1 MNKYHQIIH
10 PSFNQTYIKQI
21 IIKHK
26 TIHSFDLLNDNI
38 DLKTVES
45 FGEEWEKFDAFSA
58 TEIENIGNEYFDIVP
73 DDIFNNQET
82 RALDLGCGSGR
93 WSIYLSSKVKSID
106 AIDPSKAIFS
116 AARLANDIPNIQ
128 FSQASVDN
136 IPFDDETFDFGM
148 SLGVLHH
155 IPDTRDALNKF
166 AKKIKPNGYALIY
179 LYYALDNRSSIYRFI
194 FNLSTLVRKAISK
207 FPTRLKKIS
216 CDIIAFTVYLPF
228 VGLSWFVKLI
238 SGNRFYKKIP
248 LHYYLSK
255 SLNVIR
261 NDSLDRFGTPLEQRF
276 TKEKIEEMMHNAG
289 FYELIFSD
297 KMPYWHVVGRK
308 KSI

>member
-1 MNKYHQIIH
+1 MLKDNHFTH
-10 PSFNQTYIKQI
+10 SSFNQTSIQSI
-21 IIKHK
+21 AINNK
-26 TIHSFDLLNDNI
+26 TVHSFDLLNENI

-45 FGEEWEKFDAFSA
+45 FGEEWEKFDEFNQD
-58 TEIENIGNEYFDIVP
+58 EIENIGNEYFDIVP
-73 DDIFNNQET
+73 EEIFNNQKT
-82 RALDLGCGSGR
+82 LALDMGCGSGR
-93 WSIYLSSKVKSID
+93 WSIYLSSKVRSIE

-116 AARLANDIPNIQ
+116 AAKLANDIPNIQ

-155 IPDTRDALNKF
+155 IPDTQDALNKF

-179 LYYALDNRSSIYRFI
+179 LYYALDNRSSFYRFI
-194 FNLSTLVRKAISK
+194 FNLSSIARRVISR
-207 FPTRLKKIS
+207 FPATLKKIS

-228 VGLSWFVKLI
+228 IGLSWFVKLI
-238 SGNRFYKKIP
+238 SGDTFYKKVP
-248 LHYYLSK
+248 LSYYLGK

-276 TKEKIEEMMHNAG
+276 TKVEIEQMMHKAG
-289 FYELIFSD
+289 FGELIFSN
-297 KMPYWHVVGRK
+297 KMPCWHVLGK
-308 KSI
+308 KH